1 MTPSQDRW
9 TGIIDS
15 IRFPALFLLLA
26 LFSALLHELGHCI
39 FYWVQGIPAGM
50 SLVKEYPLRDITD
63 LEYAVGSA
71 GGPLS
76 NVVQVSI
83 GLIWVQRSRLNS
95 RSGRW
100 GLAFVLANV
109 CYFIVR
115 SGIAL
120 LSGEGGELTDAASLV
135 GLSYQGAIVLFI
147 LISVGALVWTMR
159 AARLRIT
166 WRRAF
171 QFPGVV
177 ILYFIFLVVVQTFD
191 RAVFWDHFPTIEIGE
206 GRLYN
211 QHRR

>member
-1 MTPSQDRW
+1 MRSSQDRW
-9 TGIIDS
+9 TGILDS
-15 IRFPALFLLLA
+15 LRFPALFLLLA

-39 FYWVQGIPAGM
+39 IYWVQGIPAGM

-76 NVVQVSI
+76 NVVQISI
-83 GLIWVQRSRLNS
+83 GLIWVQRARLNS
-95 RSGRW
+95 RWGRW

-120 LSGEGGELTDAASLV
+120 LTGEGGELTDAASLV

-147 LISVGALVWTMR
+147 LISVGALVWTVR
-159 AARLRIT
+159 AARLRIG
-166 WRRAF
+166 WRRVF

-191 RAVFWDHFPTIEIGE
+191 RAVFWDRFPTIEIGE